1 VSPNIAPED
10 RATTTRLPASQRRRQ
25 LLNVA
30 VEAFGTSG
38 FHKTSMSALAAAAGV
53 TKPVLYQHF
62 RSKSE
67 LYLEVVRDIGG
78 RLRDE
83 LGKAV
88 ADAASAHSQV
98 EAGFRSYFQFF
109 ANEPFAFEVLFGD
122 GSRRDDEFA
131 REAHAVEE
139 SVAQNIAQLIAIDD
153 LSDIDRQVLAFAIVG
168 LAEGASRY
176 WMSHDVEL
184 VPGDLASR
192 VADLAWYG
200 LRGRPRRDERLRD
213 ESLGA

>member
-1 VSPNIAPED
+1 MSSTPGSED
-10 RATTTRLPASQRRRQ
+10 RSATIRLPASQRRRQ
-25 LLNVA
+25 LLDVA
-30 VEAFGTSG
+30 VESFGVNG

-62 RSKSE
+62 RSKNE

-83 LGKAV
+83 VGKAV
-88 ADAASAHSQV
+88 ADATSAHSQV

-122 GSRRDDEFA
+122 GTRRDAEFA

-139 SVAQNIAQLIAIDD
+139 SIAEIVAQLMTIDD
-153 LSDIDRQVLAFAIVG
+153 MPELDRRVLAFGIVG

-176 WMSHDVEL
+176 WMGHDIEL
-184 VPGDLASR
+184 APIDLAER
-192 VADLAWYG
+192 VAELAWYG
-200 LRGRPRRDERLRD
+200 LRGRPRRD
-213 ESLGA
+213 

>member
-1 VSPNIAPED
+1 M
-10 RATTTRLPASQRRRQ
+10 PASQRRRQ

-30 VEAFGTSG
+30 IESFGTSG

-62 RSKSE
+62 SSKNE
-67 LYLEVVRDIGG
+67 LYLEVLRDIGG

-88 ADAASAHSQV
+88 ADATTAHSQV

-122 GSRRDDEFA
+122 GSRRDEQFA

-139 SVAQNIAQLIAIDD
+139 SIAENIAQLMAIDD
-153 LSDIDRQVLAFAIVG
+153 MPEIDRRVLAFGIVG
-168 LAEGASRY
+168 LAEGAGRY
-176 WMSHDVEL
+176 WMNHHVEL
-184 VPGDLASR
+184 APSDLAAR
-192 VADLAWYG
+192 AAELAWYG
-200 LRGRPRRDERLRD
+200 LRGRPRRD
-213 ESLGA
+213 

>member
-1 VSPNIAPED
+1 MSKAGKFDAVTDGD

-30 VEAFGTSG
+30 IEAFGTSG

-67 LYLEVVRDIGG
+67 LYLEVLRDIGG

-88 ADAASAHSQV
+88 ADAPTAHSQV

-109 ANEPFAFEVLFGD
+109 ADEPFAFEVLFGD
-122 GSRRDDEFA
+122 GSRRDVEFA
-131 REAHAVEE
+131 REAHAVEASIAE
-139 SVAQNIAQLIAIDD
+139 NIAQLIAIDD
-153 LSDIDRQVLAFAIVG
+153 LSELDRQVLAFGIVG

-176 WMSHDVEL
+176 WMSRRVDLPPSEL
-184 VPGDLASR
+184 AAR
-192 VADLAWYG
+192 IADLAWYG
-200 LRGRPRRDERLRD
+200 LRGRTVR
-213 ESLGA
+213 

>member
-1 VSPNIAPED
+1 VSSNIGSED
-10 RATTTRLPASQRRRQ
+10 RATTARLPASQRRRQ

-30 VEAFGTSG
+30 VEAFGTNG

-62 RSKSE
+62 RSKSD

-88 ADAASAHSQV
+88 ANSTSAQSQV

-122 GSRRDDEFA
+122 GTRRDDEFA

-139 SVAQNIAQLIAIDD
+139 SVAENIAQLIAIDD
-153 LSDIDRQVLAFAIVG
+153 LSEVDRQVLAFAIVG
-168 LAEGASRY
+168 LAEGANRY
-176 WMSHDVEL
+176 WMSHHVEL
-184 VPGDLASR
+184 APGDLASR

-200 LRGRPRRDERLRD
+200 LRGRTRRDERWRA
-213 ESLGA
+213 EPGS